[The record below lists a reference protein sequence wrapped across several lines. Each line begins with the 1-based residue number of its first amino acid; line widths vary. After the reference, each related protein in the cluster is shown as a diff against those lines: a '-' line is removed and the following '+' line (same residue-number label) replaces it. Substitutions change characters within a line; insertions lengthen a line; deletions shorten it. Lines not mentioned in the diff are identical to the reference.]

1 MCTEKEMPKNLSEVS
16 SIPKQ
21 EMQEQPGLQHELT
34 PQPLVHHIP
43 TETDDGIKEYQAAG
57 KLRGKIALITGGDSG
72 IGRSTAALFA
82 MEGAQGIAIVHLP
95 REEKDAKETK
105 ERIEKQSD
113 TGVLLI
119 CKDIGHE
126 KNVVEVVGEVVN
138 KWGRIDILV
147 NNASEQHICEKI
159 DDLESSQVEETFRSN
174 IFGMIYMAKHCVKH
188 MKRGST
194 IINITSVTA
203 YKGHPSLVDYS
214 TTKGAIVSFTRSLS
228 LQLVHH
234 GIRVNG
240 VAPGPI
246 WTPLIKATFPPEK
259 IENFG
264 KDVPMKR
271 AGQPSEVATCNVFLA
286 SNDSSYIT
294 GQVLHPNGGTVVNG

>member
-1 MCTEKEMPKNLSEVS
+1 MSVEEKKISEVS

-34 PQPLVHHIP
+34 PQPLVHHLP
-43 TETDDGIKEYQAAG
+43 DQTDDRIKEYQAAG
-57 KLRGKIALITGGDSG
+57 KLKGKIAIITGGDSG

-82 MEGAQGIAIVHLP
+82 MEGAEGIAI
-95 REEKDAKETK
+95 DAKDTK
-105 ERIEKQSD
+105 ESIEKH
-113 TGVLLI
+113 TNTCVLLI

-126 KNVVEVVGEVVN
+126 QNVIEVVNEVVN

-147 NNASEQHICEKI
+147 NNASEQHVCEKI
-159 DDLESSQVEETFRSN
+159 EEIDSSQVEKTFRSN

-194 IINITSVTA
+194 IINVSSVTA
-203 YKGHPSLVDYS
+203 YHGHPVLIDYS
-214 TTKGAIVSFTRSLS
+214 STKGAIVAFTRSLS
-228 LQLVHH
+228 LQLVQR

-246 WTPLIKATFPPEK
+246 WTPLIRASFSPEK
-259 IENFG
+259 MEKFG
-264 KDVPMKR
+264 KEVPMKR

-294 GQVLHPNGGTVVNG
+294 GQFLHPNGGTVVNG